1 MLLSIF
7 ICTDVKEN
15 VCLSYVPLSE
25 MMTYQDAGNLLTA
38 AVTVFAVA
46 YAFRLMFRLFNI

>member
-15 VCLSYVPLSE
+15 VCLSYVPISE
-25 MMTYQDAGNLLTA
+25 IMTYNDAGSLLTA